1 MGLGLDTTLIF
12 GVVGIG
18 YMINEASVQTSKIQ
32 YDNLPVAL
40 AKSNVTNSIAY
51 SLWLNDLSK
60 SSRDNS
66 PHSATYNPGVQ
77 NGGTVGG
84 EGLDKELKLTD
95 TFFQAPRWEA
105 SCSGASTCRSMLA
118 T

>member
-1 MGLGLDTTLIF
+1 MRACTVNREQSKSYNEFLEGGLVIDYLDESYVHGDYFHDTFEIGGSVVHNLTMGLGLDTTLIF

-18 YMINEASVQTSKIQ
+18 YMINEASVQTAKIQ

-60 SSRDNS
+60 
-66 PHSATYNPGVQ
+66 
-77 NGGTVGG
+77 
-84 EGLDKELKLTD
+84 
-95 TFFQAPRWEA
+95 
-105 SCSGASTCRSMLA
+105 
-118 T
+118 